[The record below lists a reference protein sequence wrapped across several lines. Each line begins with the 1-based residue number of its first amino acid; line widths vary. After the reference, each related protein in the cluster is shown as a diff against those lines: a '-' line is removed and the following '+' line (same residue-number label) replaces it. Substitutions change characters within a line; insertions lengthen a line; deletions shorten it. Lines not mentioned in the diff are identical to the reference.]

1 MRLPSKVLRLGTLIV
16 RELDLE
22 RSNDTLGRWMAHH
35 LAELIAEAEGDDG
48 DDRTETRGRIFD
60 LILRIW
66 SHRRSLPQNAD
77 PLSKL
82 EDLVSVLWRLRPE
95 ASPFVRMGSN
105 ETEDLLARA
114 FGRFQRVVV
123 YGILLTAGLESVPE
137 KVEEFEPFLDEHE
150 RELIETMRR
159 WMESF
164 SADLNRVVRI
174 EIADEAPADTS
185 SCEEEA
191 DARLDAKAAP
201 SRLLVE
207 ELDELIELLSSLKS
221 RLVAEG

>member
-1 MRLPSKVLRLGTLIV
+1 
-16 RELDLE
+16 
-22 RSNDTLGRWMAHH
+22 MAHH
-35 LAELIAEAEGDDG
+35 LAELIAEAQGNDR
-48 DDRTETRGRIFD
+48 DDRTETRRRIVD

-66 SHRRSLPQNAD
+66 SHRRSFPQKAD

-95 ASPFVRMGSN
+95 ASPFVRMDSN

-137 KVEEFEPFLDEHE
+137 NVEEFEPFLDENE
-150 RELIETMRR
+150 RELIETVRR

-174 EIADEAPADTS
+174 EIADDAPADTS
-185 SCEEEA
+185 SGEA
-191 DARLDAKAAP
+191 EPDAKVDTKSAT
-201 SRLLVE
+201 SQLLVE
-207 ELDELIELLSSLKS
+207 KLDELIETLSSLKS
-221 RLVAEG
+221 RLEAEG